1 MCLCFLLNKV
11 LSFLKFLLTSLTNH
25 PQRQRLIRARVG
37 PEEGA
42 ASGEEGSGAS
52 GPWGRENGTAPEG
65 ERQPPEG
72 ELERGK
78 ETVGETCGGGQP
90 KEQEEEEEEQEDQDE
105 ENVPFKPFV
114 LPGKSRPHRKS
125 DWDFVLILGCVS
137 HHYAIKEIIL
147 NVSLSAKR

>member
-1 MCLCFLLNKV
+1 MCFCFLLNKV

-114 LPGKSRPHRKS
+114 LPGKKGR
-125 DWDFVLILGCVS
+125 LGFCF
-137 HHYAIKEIIL
+137 
-147 NVSLSAKR
+147 NTWMCFTSLCYKGNHFRCEFIRLTLD